1 MSPFRYGRLPGRFL
15 GAAVLSG
22 LTACSSGL
30 PKNIP
35 TPIEGYNHTSAAING
50 FTVNG
55 SGGSNFGPHLGGG
68 SQTCCISLPEKWRP
82 GLTVVVAWEKD
93 PDPHA
98 YGRWVEPMY
107 SPAWNKR
114 MEKHESYYTHHRAVV
129 EVPPYDDIGAIDVH
143 FLPCDQVKVVAALFG
158 YGHPQY
164 PFSEPLKMKEP
175 KTCPAR

>member
-68 SQTCCISLPEKWRP
+68 SQTCCISHCQRNGNL
-82 GLTVVVAWEKD
+82 G
-93 PDPHA
+93 
-98 YGRWVEPMY
+98 
-107 SPAWNKR
+107 
-114 MEKHESYYTHHRAVV
+114 
-129 EVPPYDDIGAIDVH
+129 
-143 FLPCDQVKVVAALFG
+143 
-158 YGHPQY
+158 
-164 PFSEPLKMKEP
+164 
-175 KTCPAR
+175 

>member
-1 MSPFRYGRLPGRFL
+1 M
-15 GAAVLSG
+15 
-22 LTACSSGL
+22 
-30 PKNIP
+30 
-35 TPIEGYNHTSAAING
+35 
-50 FTVNG
+50 
-55 SGGSNFGPHLGGG
+55 
-68 SQTCCISLPEKWRP
+68 
-82 GLTVVVAWEKD
+82 VVAWEKD

-114 MEKHESYYTHHRAVV
+114 MEKHESYYTRHRAVV

>member
-1 MSPFRYGRLPGRFL
+1 
-15 GAAVLSG
+15 
-22 LTACSSGL
+22 
-30 PKNIP
+30 
-35 TPIEGYNHTSAAING
+35 
-50 FTVNG
+50 
-55 SGGSNFGPHLGGG
+55 
-68 SQTCCISLPEKWRP
+68 
-82 GLTVVVAWEKD
+82 
-93 PDPHA
+93 
-98 YGRWVEPMY
+98 
-107 SPAWNKR
+107 